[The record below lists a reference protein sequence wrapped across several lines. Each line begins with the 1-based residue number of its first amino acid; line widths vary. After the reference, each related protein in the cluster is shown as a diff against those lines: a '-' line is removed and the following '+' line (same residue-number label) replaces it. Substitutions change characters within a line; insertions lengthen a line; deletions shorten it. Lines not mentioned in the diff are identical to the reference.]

1 MSLFRNQDQVC
12 QRNIVKP
19 CFEQFHAGTF
29 FSPTCQ
35 KEPVE
40 VILIWF
46 GSLLVAYLQRCSGH
60 AELGGDPRECV
71 AKIIFLIRPG
81 FRIPQEELEIE
92 AGEKDVWNIL
102 H

>member
-19 CFEQFHAGTF
+19 CFEQF

-40 VILIWF
+40 VILILF

-71 AKIIFLIRPG
+71 AKITFLIRPG

>member
-40 VILIWF
+40 VILILF

-71 AKIIFLIRPG
+71 AKITFLIRPG
-81 FRIPQEELEIE
+81 FRIPQEEIE